1 MSKSPHSIA
10 DHKLGADIE
19 HRHGDDDFDHDH
31 DHDFDPAGHSDPV
44 QIVSLGL
51 DIGSSSTQLAF
62 SRLFLSAGSSD
73 RAKRERET
81 LYLSPITPTH
91 FDIDGSLDE
100 ERLRKQVN
108 AAFQKANLS
117 PDDIDSGVVLLTGE
131 AASRRNALTLSQML
145 AEDVGDLVCAAAGH
159 HMEAMLAAH
168 GSGAVEASRAEGG
181 CRILLV
187 DIGGGTT
194 KLAVIENGRLLHTAA
209 IAIGGRLLVIDR
221 DNRIVRFDDAAQ
233 RFAPQRPEGWQRG
246 TSMDPALREAFAEAM
261 AAALLSAIN
270 RQDAGQGSIPYLT
283 APIDHFGEIGGVMF
297 AGGVGEF
304 VYQRETRD
312 FGDLG
317 RALGGAIARRV
328 ADGAMCFPL
337 LPPGECIRATVLGAS
352 QHSLQLSGHT
362 IHISDHAALLPCRNV
377 PVVRPILD
385 FEAEEIDAAAVALA
399 IEERLRAFDLDG
411 PVGKIALSF
420 SWRGLPSYPR
430 LRALADGIATGLKE
444 RIAEAT
450 PFYILIDGDFAMVL
464 GRILHQEL
472 ALASPVMV
480 ADSIAASDF
489 DFVDIGRVRLPS
501 HTVPV
506 TIKSLL
512 FGGKQ
517 G

>member
-19 HRHGDDDFDHDH
+19 HQHGDDDFDHDH
-31 DHDFDPAGHSDPV
+31 DHDFDPAGHTDPV

-51 DIGSSSTQLAF
+51 DIGSSSTQLAI
-62 SRLFLSAGSSD
+62 SRLSLSAGGTD
-73 RAKRERET
+73 RAKRET
-81 LYLSPITPTH
+81 LYLSPVSPTP

-100 ERLRKQVN
+100 ERLRQQVD

-131 AASRRNALTLSQML
+131 AANRRNAVALSQML

-168 GSGAVEASRAEGG
+168 GSGAVVASRAEGG
-181 CRILLV
+181 RRILLV

-221 DNRIVRFDDAAQ
+221 DNRIVRFDDAAH

-246 TSMDPALREAFAEAM
+246 TSMNPALREAFAEAM
-261 AAALLSAIN
+261 AATFFNAIN
-270 RQDAGQGSIPYLT
+270 ERDAGQGTIPYLT
-283 APIDHFGEIGGVMF
+283 APIDDFGEIDGVMF

-317 RALGGAIARRV
+317 RALGRAVARRV
-328 ADGAMCFPL
+328 ADGAMRFPL

-362 IHISDHAALLPCRNV
+362 IYISDHAALLPCRNV
-377 PVVRPILD
+377 PVARPILD
-385 FEAEEIDAAAVALA
+385 FETEDIDAAAVAAA

-411 PVGKIALSF
+411 PVGRIALSF

-430 LRALADGIATGLKE
+430 LRGLADGIAIGLKE
-444 RIAEAT
+444 RVAEAT
-450 PFYILIDGDFAMVL
+450 PFYILIDGDFAMAL

-480 ADSIAASDF
+480 ADNIAASDF

-517 G
+517 A